1 MGKSILT
8 PDQKR
13 LLEYISKDPKIT
25 DKFYLTGGTALA
37 EFYLQH
43 RLSEDLDFFSETEF
57 DESLITAWAKKTA
70 QFFKVKEVE
79 YKVLRGQHTYYFPF
93 PKETIKVDFAYFP
106 FSHLGKFKSFGNLK
120 ISSIL
125 DIGVNKLQ
133 AILGRNRGR
142 DYFDLYLIMKQEKLN
157 LREMRKKYRL
167 KFDVN
172 ISDEELA
179 KACAEILDAH
189 DMPRFLG
196 KIDWKQVEVFFLDE
210 SNNLRKNILS

>member
-43 RLSEDLDFFSETEF
+43 RLSEDLDFFSETE
-57 DESLITAWAKKTA
+57 
-70 QFFKVKEVE
+70 
-79 YKVLRGQHTYYFPF
+79 
-93 PKETIKVDFAYFP
+93 FAYFP